1 MNYMIK
7 TRRTTRTEK
16 IVNPG
21 IYQVPVAYEMSPD
34 IKELAKKAGFVF
46 WGKEPWGPGEGNIDW
61 SSNYDKE
68 LKKFAKLVRKEY
80 AKKDR

>member
-16 IVNPG
+16 IANPG
-21 IYQVPVAYEMSPD
+21 IYQIPVAYEMSPD
-34 IKELAKKAGFVF
+34 IKELAKKAGFVC
-46 WGKEPWGPGEGNIDW
+46 WGKEPWGPGKGNIDW

-68 LKKFAKLVRKEY
+68 LMKFADLLRKEY
-80 AKKDR
+80 AKKD